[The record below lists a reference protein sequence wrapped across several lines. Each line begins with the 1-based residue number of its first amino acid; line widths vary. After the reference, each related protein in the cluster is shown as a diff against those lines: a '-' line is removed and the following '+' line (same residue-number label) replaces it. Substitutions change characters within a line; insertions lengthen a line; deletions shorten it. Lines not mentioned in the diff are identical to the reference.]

1 MEWEM
6 FDPDKWDIKEVDS
19 GEYSAFVYVIYFEN
33 GTSYIGMK
41 NIYVKVRDAN
51 KIKSSTKQSN
61 WKEYTSSSSTVNT
74 FIDSGEPYKKYILWC
89 FPKTNEASIIE
100 TALISIFGLL
110 PDNLNKAIISKAR
123 LPADGRKLYGILKEL
138 IEVLS

>member
-61 WKEYTSSSSTVNT
+61 WKEY
-74 FIDSGEPYKKYILWC
+74 
-89 FPKTNEASIIE
+89 
-100 TALISIFGLL
+100 
-110 PDNLNKAIISKAR
+110 
-123 LPADGRKLYGILKEL
+123 
-138 IEVLS
+138 